1 MNNLIEVKNLTKNYH
16 TKEGEIEALKDINLN
31 IQKGDIISLVG
42 PSGCGKSTLL
52 SLIADLDK
60 DVFCGSIIKN
70 DNLKIAYMLQSDALL
85 PWLTIYEN
93 AILGLKIQNK
103 LTKEY
108 LDYVE
113 YLLEFYN
120 LKDFKYKYPKSLSG
134 GMKQRV
140 ALIRTLALKPDLLLL
155 DEPFSALDQ
164 QSRLLISDDV
174 YKIVKKENK
183 TVILVTHSIEE
194 AITFSNKVIVLSKRP
209 AVIKSIIE
217 INIKNNETIYERRKD
232 INYHK
237 YFDSIWKDLDT
248 NES

>member
-1 MNNLIEVKNLTKNYH
+1 MNNLLEIKNLTKNYH
-16 TKEGEIEALKDINLN
+16 TKEGEIKAIKDFSFDIKEG
-31 IQKGDIISLVG
+31 QIISLVG

-52 SLIADLDK
+52 TIIANIDTESAGCILKK
-60 DVFCGSIIKN
+60 D
-70 DNLKIAYMLQSDALL
+70 DLKIAYMLQSDALL

-93 AILGLKIQNK
+93 AIIGLKIQNK
-103 LTKEY
+103 LTKEN
-108 LDYVE
+108 LEYVD

-120 LKDFKYKYPKSLSG
+120 LNEFKNNYPRSLSG

-174 YKIVKKENK
+174 YKLIKKENK
-183 TVILVTHSIEE
+183 TVILVTHNIEE
-194 AITFSNKVIVLSKRP
+194 AIIFSDIVIILSKRP
-209 AVIKSIIE
+209 SIIK
-217 INIKNNETIYERRKD
+217 NIVPIDIENKESIYERRKD
-232 INYHK
+232 KNFHQ
-237 YFDSIWKDLDT
+237 YFDTIWKDLDV